1 MSAAM
6 VRVTLYSPGR
16 RLYSFAI
23 TKCQENDDIVRSKNG
38 PKILLEHLELLKK
51 KGLEP
56 LTDEEIKVS
65 ILLFH
70 SLVVVLD
77 TAFLRCITY
86 TDTDCT
92 NSYIEQTLN
101 PPPQTNQN
109 TVSKPQVQ
117 KSTDDVAPEEVD
129 NYVHDDNPQVQ
140 QTEDNMP
147 YDSGAI
153 EAKIK
158 LAEWKRNKIKSSAK
172 ENSMKNV
179 PLQPAQTKRKA
190 HNLLQVKD
198 VLDDEDLVY
207 DVEHLVLEEVL
218 ARPQLYNYKLDLKY
232 RSPDLVAQMFQAI
245 SDHID
250 EHMGL
255 QLDWKHIQNTW
266 KHYYALYLE
275 YSNKTIVP
283 SGSGSNRIPKMP
295 KHYALLTQLDS
306 LNAKRKQI
314 SSTSPEGFKLEP
326 PKSKK
331 SKKDDSSIA
340 PFLENANNI
349 LAKFQNA
356 SDVPAASATTSLAS
370 QIEGDPDQAFLL
382 TILPDLRKLS
392 NLEKLKFKEDVYMKL
407 NRLLQSHEGEEC
419 ED

>member
-1 MSAAM
+1 
-6 VRVTLYSPGR
+6 
-16 RLYSFAI
+16 
-23 TKCQENDDIVRSKNG
+23 
-38 PKILLEHLELLKK
+38 
-51 KGLEP
+51 
-56 LTDEEIKVS
+56 
-65 ILLFH
+65 
-70 SLVVVLD
+70 
-77 TAFLRCITY
+77 
-86 TDTDCT
+86 
-92 NSYIEQTLN
+92 
-101 PPPQTNQN
+101 
-109 TVSKPQVQ
+109 
-117 KSTDDVAPEEVD
+117 
-129 NYVHDDNPQVQ
+129 
-140 QTEDNMP
+140 MP